1 MSKKTQSR
9 DIEYEKPLQ
18 VWPPFL
24 WMKMYHI
31 GHSPCRV
38 LQRLL
43 HTSHLRDATRMFR
56 FSSTMELGPHAFGK
70 YSYDRLH
77 HPVVVN
83 PRSEGGTLTTLLRF
97 RRSLS
102 PSSTLRSSS
111 KSTSRSPTG
120 PSRICIE
127 FPPTAM
133 SSDANDHFV
142 DKCGSSPIIY
152 LVPMMN
158 VSCQVDILKEFYERN
173 LLTSDVFLIMTGMS
187 VMNFELKSIID
198 VCMTA
203 PPSWRSSTKSDMRRT
218 ETTS

>member
-1 MSKKTQSR
+1 
-9 DIEYEKPLQ
+9 
-18 VWPPFL
+18 
-24 WMKMYHI
+24 
-31 GHSPCRV
+31 
-38 LQRLL
+38 
-43 HTSHLRDATRMFR
+43 
-56 FSSTMELGPHAFGK
+56 
-70 YSYDRLH
+70 
-77 HPVVVN
+77 
-83 PRSEGGTLTTLLRF
+83 
-97 RRSLS
+97 
-102 PSSTLRSSS
+102 
-111 KSTSRSPTG
+111 
-120 PSRICIE
+120 
-127 FPPTAM
+127 M

-218 ETTS
+218 ATTS